1 MRRFYHRQGALLA
14 LLYVLD
20 GTDMHYENL
29 IAVGEQPVLVD
40 VETLFH
46 PSHAPAGA
54 LSRDPAYRALLSSV
68 YRTALLPL
76 LVSGEHGVADM
87 SGLVAT
93 PMRQHPPAWSIG
105 LTPVWTRC
113 ISSGAPGRPTAP
125 RTGRNWTG

>member
-54 LSRDPAYRALLSSV
+54 SAV
-68 YRTALLPL
+68 T
-76 LVSGEHGVADM
+76 
-87 SGLVAT
+87 
-93 PMRQHPPAWSIG
+93 
-105 LTPVWTRC
+105 
-113 ISSGAPGRPTAP
+113 RPTA
-125 RTGRNWTG
+125 RC